1 MQPYELELVGQLLIA
16 FVFGVIIGFD
26 RERSNKPAGIRTQML
41 ICVGSTLL
49 TGISI
54 HLAEKL
60 GYAGM
65 ADPARLMAQI
75 VAGIGFVGAGVIL
88 KTEHRVTG
96 VTTAA
101 TLWATAAMGI
111 AIGSGFYIPAVVT
124 ALMILAIEPLGVL
137 QYKFGLKAYSYTL
150 KVHSDSWDETLK
162 LLKHLEMKFRITHL
176 KALTRQIIVSS
187 SEEKR
192 KDLEEALVKKDILFD
207 IYDSEE

>member
-1 MQPYELELVGQLLIA
+1 MQPYELELIGQLLIA

-26 RERSNKPAGIRTQML
+26 RERSGKPAGIRTQML

-54 HLAEKL
+54 HLSTKL
-60 GYAGM
+60 GYSGF
-65 ADPARLMAQI
+65 ADPARLMSQF
-75 VAGIGFVGAGVIL
+75 VVGIGFVGAGVIL

-101 TLWATAAMGI
+101 TLWTAAARGV
-111 AIGSGFYIPAVVT
+111 AIGSGFYVPAVVT
-124 ALMILAIEPLGVL
+124 AMMILAIEPLGIL
-137 QYKFGLKAYSYTL
+137 QYKFGLKAYTYTV
-150 KVHSDSWDETLK
+150 KVHADNWEETLK
-162 LLKHLEMKFRITHL
+162 MLKHLGMKFKITHL
-176 KALTRQIIVSS
+176 KALSRQIIVSS

-192 KDLEEALVKKDILFD
+192 KQLEEALVRKDILFD